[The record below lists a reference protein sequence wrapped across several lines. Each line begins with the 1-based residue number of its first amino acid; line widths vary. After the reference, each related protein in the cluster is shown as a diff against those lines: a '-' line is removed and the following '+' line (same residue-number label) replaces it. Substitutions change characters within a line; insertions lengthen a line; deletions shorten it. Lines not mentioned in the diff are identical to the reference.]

1 MSNVVAACK
10 AARAQRKY
18 LCQLFIK
25 NTAPC
30 ELVRGCIGGD
40 T

>member
-1 MSNVVAACK
+1 MKVSKVVGAAAK
-10 AARAQRKY
+10 DPW
-18 LCQLFIK
+18 QLFIK

-40 T
+40 A